1 MKRTLVLMVVALFVC
16 TAAWTQFEAGSVVGV
31 VTDPSGSVV
40 PNASIELRSIATDVV
55 RLATSSSS
63 GEFDFVAVPP
73 SRYSITAKL
82 TGFKQKTQDFELVVG
97 QRLELTMAMEVGT
110 ETQSVTVTGNVE
122 TIDTAS
128 SEVSNLRTEQQVVDL
143 PLNGRNFTQ
152 LVQLAPGVNNHAGNA
167 SNSIQQGYT
176 SGRGTNV
183 AVINGNPAEDTVYMF
198 DGILSTENDAGDLFF
213 FPPVDSIQ
221 EFKVQTSSA
230 PASYGGNP
238 TMINV
243 TFRSGTNKFHG
254 TFYEFLRNSD
264 FDAKNYFDSHTNPI
278 PPFHLNQFG
287 ANVGGPVIIPHLFNG
302 RDKLFFFAD
311 YEGKRTSQAQTYV
324 STVPIA
330 AFRTGNFG
338 ALLDQAKP
346 ITLKIPGTTT
356 PLPNNQVQQID
367 PTAANLMALFPLPN
381 INPGNPALINNYLF
395 NGAVV
400 NTIDQGDV
408 RIDYR
413 TEKAS
418 IFGRYSL
425 ENPDTITPGY
435 LPAPAIGGGPS
446 RPGRTPIPG
455 KQVVLGYGRSIG
467 TNKYYEARLGYSRL
481 VEQII
486 DTDTGYGDLAE
497 QLGIPNANAGGATG
511 LTNFGI
517 SGQVGLGDGSGSLKK
532 VNNNWE
538 IAQAVSL
545 VKGSHELK
553 LGFDWRSLR
562 FAFYSPGYPV
572 GNFTFSG
579 AYTGYGLA
587 DFLYGRP
594 ISSELDVTK
603 FFSMQRFQPSVYLQ
617 DNWRVTPKLTL
628 NLGIRDD
635 LVTPWGE
642 RADRLSGF
650 VPVDGGSLVLV
661 GTAPTMEIPS
671 PAAVTRIGDPASDL
685 HIALIPKRS
694 SVEESVSSM
703 RLKIITPIRW

>member
-1 MKRTLVLMVVALFVC
+1 LKRTFVVMVVALFVC
-16 TAAWTQFEAGSVVGV
+16 TAAWAQFEAGSVVGV
-31 VTDPSGSVV
+31 VTDPGGSVV
-40 PNASIELRSIATDVV
+40 PNASIELRSLATDVV
-55 RLATSSSS
+55 RQATSSST

-73 SRYSITAKL
+73 GRYSITAKL
-82 TGFKQKTQDFELVVG
+82 TGFKQKTQDFELVVS

-122 TIDTAS
+122 TIETAS

-152 LVQLAPGVNNHAGNA
+152 LVQLAPGVNNHGNA

-176 SGRGTNV
+176 SGRGTNG
-183 AVINGNPAEDTVYMF
+183 AVINGNPSEDTVYMF

-243 TFRSGTNKFHG
+243 TYRSGTNKFHG

-330 AFRTGNFG
+330 AFRTGDFS
-338 ALLDQAKP
+338 ALLNQAKP

-395 NGAVV
+395 NGSVV

-418 IFGRYSL
+418 IFGRYSQ

-446 RPGRTPIPG
+446 RPGQTPIPA

-467 TNKYYEARLGYSRL
+467 TNKYYEARLGYSR
-481 VEQII
+481 VEELII
-486 DTDTGYGDLAE
+486 DTDTSRGNLAE

-511 LTNFGI
+511 LTNFSI
-517 SGQVGLGDGSGSLKK
+517 SGQVGLGDGSGSLQK
-532 VNNNWE
+532 VNTT
-538 IAQAVSL
+538 
-545 VKGSHELK
+545 GK
-553 LGFDWRSLR
+553 LPRR
-562 FAFYSPGYPV
+562 
-572 GNFTFSG
+572 
-579 AYTGYGLA
+579 LA
-587 DFLYGRP
+587 
-594 ISSELDVTK
+594 
-603 FFSMQRFQPSVYLQ
+603 
-617 DNWRVTPKLTL
+617 W
-628 NLGIRDD
+628 
-635 LVTPWGE
+635 
-642 RADRLSGF
+642 
-650 VPVDGGSLVLV
+650 
-661 GTAPTMEIPS
+661 
-671 PAAVTRIGDPASDL
+671 
-685 HIALIPKRS
+685 
-694 SVEESVSSM
+694 
-703 RLKIITPIRW
+703 